1 MKKVISS
8 ERIPIKLW
16 LDDLEESAVQQ
27 AKNVANLP
35 FTYKHV
41 VVNADGHSGYG
52 VPIGGVMA
60 TEGVVVPFAVGSDIG
75 CGMVSLRTKFFADDI
90 DKRGLV
96 NITNKIKQLIPV
108 GQNWNTNPVDMSQMP
123 QGEHTSVVGDQLD
136 RARYQLSSLGQG
148 NHFLELQV
156 SLSDNR
162 IWVMI
167 HSGSRNLGY
176 KIAEH
181 YDKRA
186 KFLNQLWH
194 SSVPAEWKLA
204 FLPLGVDDAKDYLL
218 DMQYCVDFAL
228 ANRKLMMERVLQ
240 AFEHE
245 MKTEEV
251 ADGNMINIAHNYARM
266 ESHFGKNVLVHR
278 KGATSA
284 RKGEVG
290 IIPGSQGT
298 KSYIVM
304 GLGNEESFQSCSH
317 GAGRKM
323 GRKDAQRRLDLEI
336 EKKKLDD
343 QGIIHGIKNVEDLDE
358 AAGAYKDID
367 VVMENQSDLVSIIHE
382 LSPLAVVKG

>member
-1 MKKVISS
+1 MTWNKDKQDESLMPRS
-8 ERIPIKLW
+8 T
-16 LDDLEESAVQQ
+16 DL
-27 AKNVANLP
+27 P
-35 FTYKHV
+35 
-41 VVNADGHSGYG
+41 
-52 VPIGGVMA
+52 
-60 TEGVVVPFAVGSDIG
+60 
-75 CGMVSLRTKFFADDI
+75 
-90 DKRGLV
+90 
-96 NITNKIKQLIPV
+96 KIV
-108 GQNWNTNPVDMSQMP
+108 GQQY
-123 QGEHTSVVGDQLD
+123 D
-136 RARYQLSSLGQG
+136 RALYQIGTLGSG
-148 NHFLELQV
+148 NHFLEIQV

-162 IWVMI
+162 IWIMI
-167 HSGSRNLGY
+167 HSGSRNLGKQVADEY
-176 KIAEH
+176 NKIAV
-181 YDKRA
+181 A
-186 KFLNQLWH
+186 LNKKWH
-194 SSVPAEWKLA
+194 TSVNPKWELA
-204 FLPLGVDDAKDYLL
+204 FLPLDTPEAKAYVEE
-218 DMQYCVDFAL
+218 MQYCVDFAL

-245 MKTEEV
+245 MKTKEV

-336 EKKKLDD
+336 EKKKLDE
-343 QGIIHGIKNVEDLDE
+343 QGIIHGIKSVEDLDE

-367 VVMENQSDLVSIIHE
+367 VVMENQNDLVSILHE